1 MFGLVRFLLGDIGIS
16 GKSQAAKH
24 KMRDR
29 ATGGRRKPQQWQ
41 KVKADILRF
50 PKWYD
55 TWKLVHW
62 FKS

>member
-1 MFGLVRFLLGDIGIS
+1 MCSTSLKRAGHVDYKLNRLT
-16 GKSQAAKH
+16 AKH
-24 KMRDR
+24 KMHDR

-55 TWKLVHW
+55 T
-62 FKS
+62 

>member
-1 MFGLVRFLLGDIGIS
+1 MFYKYPCSLDI
-16 GKSQAAKH
+16 KSLATSTAAAKH

-29 ATGGRRKPQQWQ
+29 ATDGRRKPHQWQ

-55 TWKLVHW
+55 T
-62 FKS
+62 